1 MKLLI
6 CDDDISTV
14 DLIQNQLDLKEFGIT
29 RLLRA
34 YNGVAAKEIIAGEK
48 PELILC
54 DIGMPQCNGIEVL
67 KFVHNN
73 GYQTEFAFLTCYE
86 SFEYARDAVRY
97 GATNY
102 LTKPLDLGELHDAML
117 SMVASAKAKA
127 IKKARQDGALNED
140 SKINDFLRS
149 LRDGFYGTDPQQIQK
164 TMDRSH
170 IPMKADSMWRLVC
183 ISADMMNAASNGW
196 KPDIMRYSFQYLVQE
211 AVADRLGFAYMISDV
226 GERFDNVTLFVEA
239 DRLSEAELET
249 RCRRTALI
257 CNNHMGISPVFLIS
271 NEVML
276 SDLAEEALPLKK
288 RLRKYRMNQG
298 KVFLYRDAEE
308 LDFDMD
314 PVTTLDEGQILSFVK
329 RNEKTKYME
338 TISKLLD
345 QITQNREGGDRLI
358 AHLHHDLLQIFYGC
372 LRDNHISAH
381 DLFASDSMREI
392 DARAEASMF
401 DMMNFAAH
409 LFDQSVEALKTVN
422 ESSDMIS
429 SVKAYIREHFR
440 ENIDRNEIAAVAYI
454 TPNYLSK
461 RFHSETGMSLREFI
475 NELRIDEAKRLLL
488 TTQAS
493 VSEVACEVGFEN
505 ISYFSTVFRK
515 LCGMSPVEWKTRKA
529 EQEASV

>member
-14 DLIQNQLDLKEFGIT
+14 DLIQNQLDLKEFGIN

-34 YNGVAAKEIIAGEK
+34 YNGVAAKELIRNEK

-67 KFVHNN
+67 KYVHNN
-73 GYQTEFAFLTCYE
+73 GFQTEFAFLTCYE

-102 LTKPLDLGELHDAML
+102 LTKPLDLEELHDAML

-127 IKKARQDGALNED
+127 MKIRGEGDGTPNED
-140 SKINDFLRS
+140 SRINDFLRS
-149 LRDGFYGTDPQQIQK
+149 LRDGFYGTSEEQIQK
-164 TMDRSH
+164 VLDRH
-170 IPMKADSMWRLVC
+170 HLKLKADSTWRLVS
-183 ISADMMNAASNGW
+183 ISADMTNAANSGW

-211 AVADRLGFAYMISDV
+211 AVADRLGFSYMISDV
-226 GERFDNVTLFVEA
+226 GERFDNVTLFIEA
-239 DRLSEAELET
+239 DRLSEEELEI
-249 RCRRTALI
+249 RCRRTACI

-271 NEVML
+271 NEIVL

-288 RLRKYRMNQG
+288 RLHKYRMNQG
-298 KVFLYRDAEE
+298 KVYLSRDSEE
-308 LDFDMD
+308 PEQEEDAASF
-314 PVTTLDEGQILSFVK
+314 LDEDKILGFVK
-329 RNEKTKYME
+329 QQNKPEYME
-338 TISKLLD
+338 TISRMMD
-345 QITQNREGGDRLI
+345 QISQSREGSDKQV
-358 AHLHHDLLQIFYGC
+358 AQLHHDLLQIFYGC

-381 DLFASDSMREI
+381 DLFQNDTMHEI
-392 DARAEASMF
+392 DAKAESSMF

-409 LFDQSVEALKTVN
+409 LFDCSVEALRTVN

-429 SVKAYIREHFR
+429 SVKSYIKEHFR

-461 RFHSETGMSLREFI
+461 RFHSETGMSLREYI

-488 TTQAS
+488 TTPAS

-515 LCGMSPVEWKTRKA
+515 LCGVSPVEWKSRKA
-529 EQEASV
+529 EQEVL